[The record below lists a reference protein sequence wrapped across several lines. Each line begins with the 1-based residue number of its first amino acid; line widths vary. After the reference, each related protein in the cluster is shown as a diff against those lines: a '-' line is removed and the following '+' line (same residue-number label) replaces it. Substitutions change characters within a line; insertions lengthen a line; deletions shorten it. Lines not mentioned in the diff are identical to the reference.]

1 MHGRMASWQCDQKI
15 CQGNPSRASSSA
27 ACRRENHE
35 ALTLKPPLDGTTG
48 LRMHGCIPVCHM
60 HALCHVKSPFQPKM
74 SCGTVHWCFF
84 LHVSPSLIWL
94 HLHQC
99 PSIPWGQWL
108 CCASRERLAF
118 ADWCGCDVK
127 EQRAKGAREK
137 MHI

>member
-35 ALTLKPPLDGTTG
+35 ALTLKPPLDGTTR

-60 HALCHVKSPFQPKM
+60 HALCHVNYSTRTNHQSFRRLGKSPFQPKM

-99 PSIPWGQWL
+99 PSIPWGAMAVL
-108 CCASRERLAF
+108 CLTGEARF
-118 ADWCGCDVK
+118 CGLVW
-127 EQRAKGAREK
+127 
-137 MHI
+137 M